1 MARKSTTRRSKTTSS
16 DEVSSFSRAKR
27 IWVALIFSLAA
38 TTGVMLLLDPTAKP
52 GTPTVLM
59 ERTSRQTLTDTK
71 APAGAW
77 NRIVLIDTNSPFAN
91 GSTLHK
97 QAVELGEPKGVGF
110 HFVVGN
116 GKGLDDGRPYA
127 CKFWDEQLPASSIYG
142 RDVADGRTIV
152 IAVAGNTDRDRVTT
166 AQSERVRTLVLD
178 LMRKYGIRPESV
190 DASRVGPG
198 FASAELLESIGG

>member
-1 MARKSTTRRSKTTSS
+1 MARKSTTRRSKTANTV
-16 DEVSSFSRAKR
+16 EVSSYGRAKR
-27 IWVALIFSLAA
+27 IWVALIFSMAGIA
-38 TTGVMLLLDPTAKP
+38 GVLSLLDPTAKP
-52 GTPTVLM
+52 GTPQVLM
-59 ERTSRQTLTDTK
+59 ERTSRQTLTETK
-71 APAGAW
+71 APPGAW
-77 NRIVLIDTNSPFAN
+77 DRIVLIDTKSPFAN

-97 QAVELGEPKGVGF
+97 QAVELGETKGVGF

-127 CKFWDEQLPASSIYG
+127 CKFWDEQLPASAVYG
-142 RDVADGRTIV
+142 RDLADGKTIV
-152 IAVAGNTDRDRVTT
+152 IAVAGNTDRERVTP
-166 AQSERVRTLVLD
+166 AQSDRVRTLVLD